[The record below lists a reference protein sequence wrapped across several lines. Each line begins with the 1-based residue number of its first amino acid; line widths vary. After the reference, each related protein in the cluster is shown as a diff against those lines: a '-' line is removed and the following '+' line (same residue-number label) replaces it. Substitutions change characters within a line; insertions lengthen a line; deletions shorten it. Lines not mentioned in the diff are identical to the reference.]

1 MPPDAI
7 APPPSIKDA
16 VREQLAGL
24 AQRQAAGT
32 ARGPQKG
39 GVVKPSTVLSTVI
52 IVCVL
57 VLLAPMFRAAT
68 GSASARRAA
77 AQAASA
83 PQAALYSE
91 ITGTYNTVP
100 GYKARYGAKQKP

>member
-1 MPPDAI
+1 M
-7 APPPSIKDA
+7 
-16 VREQLAGL
+16 
-24 AQRQAAGT
+24 
-32 ARGPQKG
+32 
-39 GVVKPSTVLSTVI
+39 VLSAVI
-52 IVCVL
+52 IACVL
-57 VLLAPMFRAAT
+57 VLLAPMFRAAP

>member
-1 MPPDAI
+1 MKPL
-7 APPPSIKDA
+7 
-16 VREQLAGL
+16 E
-24 AQRQAAGT
+24 
-32 ARGPQKG
+32 G
-39 GVVKPSTVLSTVI
+39 GVVKPSMVLLAVI

-57 VLLAPMFRAAT
+57 VLLAPMFRAAP

-100 GYKARYGAKQKP
+100 GYKARYGAGGVKP